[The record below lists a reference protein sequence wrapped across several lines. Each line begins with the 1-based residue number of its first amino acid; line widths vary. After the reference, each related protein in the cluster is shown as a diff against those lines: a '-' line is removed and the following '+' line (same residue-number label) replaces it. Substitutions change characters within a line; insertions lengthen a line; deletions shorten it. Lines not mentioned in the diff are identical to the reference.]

1 MMSPIEVPVANL
13 PIKIVMGCACVLIV
27 FAVLWWGVPKF
38 MVYLRIVSGRKP
50 RKPGTRTIHMVLGL
64 LAYLIIFAPAMLAGA
79 MLIELVT
86 TPPSVVSAGGVAAGG
101 GLLLSRK
108 TIAWGEVKRVDCVLR
123 HDGMVTKLI
132 INGATKRIELA
143 GGGDLSGV
151 RDVIWS
157 HVPEQAVRPC
167 MVPLRSNL

>member
-1 MMSPIEVPVANL
+1 MSPIEVPVANL
-13 PIKIVMGCACVLIV
+13 PIKIFLSSACVLIV
-27 FAVLWWGVPKF
+27 FAVLWWGLPKF
-38 MVYLRIVSGRKP
+38 MVYLRIVSGREP

-79 MLIELVT
+79 MVIELVT
-86 TPPSVVSAGGVAAGG
+86 TPPSVVSTGGIAAGG

-108 TIAWGEVKRVDCVLR
+108 TIAWDEVKRVDCLLR
-123 HDGMVTKLI
+123 HDRTVTKLTI
-132 INGATKRIELA
+132 VGATKRIELS

-167 MVPLRSNL
+167 VAPLHSNL